1 MTTPASS
8 GADGSGVRT
17 GQRWA
22 YHLHVWKVFIKL
34 SDVESTDLEEQL
46 KAAER
51 GAAAPYVSYPPTP
64 SWYAPSVGAWAAAM
78 IGTFTWWREN
88 AALFMASLAVLIAVE
103 ALFVVWMQRRH
114 GALPMPGKGT
124 PPVEIAGVWR
134 GYLVG
139 LAVVILLVGLVWWLV
154 GVPAAAGA
162 AFVLVTVGLAV
173 YERRYAVAAAT
184 TRARLR

>member
-1 MTTPASS
+1 M
-8 GADGSGVRT
+8 
-17 GQRWA
+17 
-22 YHLHVWKVFIKL
+22 
-34 SDVESTDLEEQL
+34 ESIGLEGQL

-51 GAAAPYVSYPPTP
+51 GAAAPYVNYPPTP
-64 SWYAPSVGAWAAAM
+64 WWYAPSIGAWAAAM

-88 AALFMASLAVLIAVE
+88 AGLFVGSLAALIAVE
-103 ALFVVWMQRRH
+103 ILFVVWMQRRH

-134 GYLVG
+134 GYLAS
-139 LAVVILLVGLVWWLV
+139 LPVVALLVGLVWWLV

-173 YERRYAVAAAT
+173 YERRYALAAART
-184 TRARLR
+184 QARLP